1 MTVFS
6 DALRNAGIT
15 PTDSRGYDKK
25 KASAFTLEMKLHEM
39 KDHILA
45 MDRIYQK
52 YVKAEGDDKFDYVD
66 SLANRFGYMVI
77 AFQDIIATIG
87 KADGTMKKSDD
98 ISIRRAISE
107 FQGMFEAECR
117 RQRLDDAVTSFADR
131 NEIVHV
137 YENYRGNMELVL
149 ENVQSY
155 RKEYG
160 AIRALLWDYCE
171 KEGIL
176 NQ

>member
-1 MTVFS
+1 
-6 DALRNAGIT
+6 
-15 PTDSRGYDKK
+15 
-25 KASAFTLEMKLHEM
+25 
-39 KDHILA
+39 
-45 MDRIYQK
+45 
-52 YVKAEGDDKFDYVD
+52 
-66 SLANRFGYMVI
+66 
-77 AFQDIIATIG
+77 
-87 KADGTMKKSDD
+87 
-98 ISIRRAISE
+98 
-107 FQGMFEAECR
+107 MFEAECR
-117 RQRLDDAVTSFADR
+117 KQRLDDAVTSFADR